1 MKQYP
6 EQSTSNPP
14 YRLELRRT
22 VTFLNATLLF
32 GLVAISVPI
41 VLHLIARRE
50 PRKVVFPSIR
60 FLTKRMESNRSRLR
74 VRRWWLL
81 ALRILAVAMLALALA
96 RPAIHQSL
104 SITWLTIGI
113 CTFLG
118 LILLLLATVA
128 LSRGQAKTTTYGLGT
143 AAALLLLIALAWGGY
158 TYASGPAPSIDTI
171 EPVAIAII
179 VDNSPTSSWKTPDD
193 NRIMRM
199 KDVATWMVTRLP
211 RTSRVAILDR
221 SSQLASFSMD
231 TANAI
236 SKIEQLQPL
245 ETTQSVAS
253 RLDAAARLV
262 RESELP
268 NRQIL
273 LLSDL
278 TESTWNDALDDSS
291 MLTLL
296 ESAPTI
302 ALTIFDTGDFEGFN
316 RSLSIPKLSDQTPP
330 RGSPISVSTTLNF
343 ESFSDLE
350 TDSVTADL
358 QLFKTDAAL
367 PVIRNGNVV
376 LPELESVD
384 RTSVQVSK
392 GGSSELLLTIPAL
405 DIGTHHGQITLIG
418 EDGISIDDRRY
429 FTLQVL
435 PPSKVLLVCDD
446 SDESRIISQIMTASA
461 GLSDEENAEFQVE
474 RIGFADLPAVRLSDF
489 ESILLINPDNAVLE
503 DTSIA
508 AYLTTGGGVFVTLGP
523 AVSGSN
529 IKSSFTPSLVRRWR
543 IPEPG
548 TFFQMTTKGNP
559 ITSILADNTPW
570 SDFRV
575 QQYWQLKTTE
585 KDTILIRYAG
595 TEHAALT
602 SRIVP
607 TDSGSSSG
615 RILVLSTPIPG
626 LSSATRNWN
635 TLFGTDPWPAWLLTR
650 QSIEYLTQRGSDQ
663 SMLLVGQPKVIA
675 AVQTK
680 QNKNSNTTIENTS
693 LTQKIQIFPPSN
705 QPPIPFNVTPS
716 NERVTFTDTP
726 RSGIYWIRGLNPGA
740 GFSTNLPGS
749 SISLNRIGAD
759 QLDQIFG
766 PERYDLV
773 ADREGI
779 EFAENKATQ
788 RVSLHSPAILFALAI
803 FLLEQ
808 ILGNRFYR
816 ARTTSAR

>member
-1 MKQYP
+1 M
-6 EQSTSNPP
+6 
-14 YRLELRRT
+14 
-22 VTFLNATLLF
+22 TFLNATLLF
-32 GLVAISVPI
+32 GLAAITVPV

-60 FLTKRMESNRSRLR
+60 FLTKRIESNRSRLR

-81 ALRILAVAMLALALA
+81 ALRILAVALLAIALA

-113 CTFLG
+113 CSFLG

-128 LSRGQAKTTTYGLGT
+128 LSRGQAKTTTYGLG
-143 AAALLLLIALAWGGY
+143 AAATLLLLLALIWGGY

-179 VDNSPTSSWKTPDD
+179 VDNSPTSSWKTPGD

-211 RTSRVAILDR
+211 RTSRVAIIDR
-221 SSQLASFSMD
+221 SPQVASFSMD

-236 SKIEQLQPL
+236 SKIEQLQPV
-245 ETTQSVAS
+245 ETTQSIAS
-253 RLDAAARLV
+253 RLNAAARLV

-278 TESTWNDALDDSS
+278 AESTWNDAVNDTS

-296 ESAPTI
+296 ESTPPI
-302 ALTIFDTGDFEGFN
+302 ALTVFDTGDFEGFN
-316 RSLSIPKLSDQTPP
+316 RSLSIPKLSDRTPP
-330 RGSPISVSTTLNF
+330 RGSPISVSTTL
-343 ESFSDLE
+343 SFQSFNDLE

-358 QLFKTDAAL
+358 QLYKADPAL
-367 PVIRNGNVV
+367 PVIRNGKVV
-376 LPELESVD
+376 LPKLESVD
-384 RTSVQVSK
+384 RTSVQVAN

-405 DIGTHHGQITLIG
+405 DTGTHHGKITLVG
-418 EDGISIDDRRY
+418 DDGISIDDHRY
-429 FTLQVL
+429 FTLQIL

-446 SDESRIISQIMTASA
+446 ADESLIISQIMTASA
-461 GLSDEENAEFQVE
+461 GLSDVENAEFRVE
-474 RIGFADLPAVRLSDF
+474 RIEFTDLPAVRLADF
-489 ESILLINPDNAVLE
+489 ESILLLNPAKPVLE

-508 AYLTTGGGVFVTLGP
+508 EYVTAGGGVFVVLGP
-523 AVSGSN
+523 AASGSD

-543 IPEPG
+543 VPEPG
-548 TFFQMTTKGNP
+548 TFFQITASGNP
-559 ITSILADNTPW
+559 ITSVLGDNTPW

-585 KDTILIRYAG
+585 KDVVLMQYAG
-595 TEHAALT
+595 TDHAAMT
-602 SRIVP
+602 STIVP
-607 TDSGSSSG
+607 NESGTTSG
-615 RILVLSTPIPG
+615 RILVLTTPIPA
-626 LSSATRNWN
+626 LSSETRSWN

-650 QSIEYLTQRGSDQ
+650 QSIEYLTQRGSDE

-675 AVQTK
+675 TDQAK
-680 QNKNSNTTIENTS
+680 QKDDSDTAIDDS
-693 LTQKIQIFPPSN
+693 RLTQKIQIFPPAN

-716 NERVTFTDTP
+716 IERITFTDTP
-726 RSGIYWIRGLNPGA
+726 RSGIYWIRGLHPGA
-740 GFSTNLPGS
+740 GFSTNLPEDS
-749 SISLNRIGAD
+749 LSLNKMGAD

-773 ADREGI
+773 TDREGI

-788 RVSLHSPAILFALAI
+788 RVSLHSPAILIALAI

-808 ILGNRFYR
+808 ILGNRFYHSR
-816 ARTTSAR
+816 VPAAR

>member
-1 MKQYP
+1 M
-6 EQSTSNPP
+6 
-14 YRLELRRT
+14 
-22 VTFLNATLLF
+22 TFLNATLLF

-143 AAALLLLIALAWGGY
+143 AAALLLSIALVWGGY

-179 VDNSPTSSWKTPDD
+179 VDNSPMSSWQTPDD

-221 SSQLASFSMD
+221 SSQVASFSMD

-236 SKIEQLQPL
+236 SKIEQLKPL

-296 ESAPTI
+296 ESTPPI

-350 TDSVTADL
+350 TDSVTAEL

-367 PVIRNGNVV
+367 PAIRNGNVV
-376 LPELESVD
+376 LPKLESVD
-384 RTSVQVSK
+384 RTSVQISK

-435 PPSKVLLVCDD
+435 PASKVLLVCDD

-474 RIGFADLPAVRLSDF
+474 RIGFADLPNVRLSDF
-489 ESILLINPDNAVLE
+489 ESILLINPDNTVLE
-503 DTSIA
+503 DPSIA

-523 AVSGSN
+523 AVSGSE

-543 IPEPG
+543 IPEPAP
-548 TFFQMTTKGNP
+548 KHKVC
-559 ITSILADNTPW
+559 
-570 SDFRV
+570 V
-575 QQYWQLKTTE
+575 QQAEQLCLVCRHVKQEQPLTVYNSRAVCHGTH
-585 KDTILIRYAG
+585 IR
-595 TEHAALT
+595 
-602 SRIVP
+602 
-607 TDSGSSSG
+607 
-615 RILVLSTPIPG
+615 
-626 LSSATRNWN
+626 
-635 TLFGTDPWPAWLLTR
+635 
-650 QSIEYLTQRGSDQ
+650 
-663 SMLLVGQPKVIA
+663 
-675 AVQTK
+675 K
-680 QNKNSNTTIENTS
+680 QE
-693 LTQKIQIFPPSN
+693 
-705 QPPIPFNVTPS
+705 
-716 NERVTFTDTP
+716 
-726 RSGIYWIRGLNPGA
+726 
-740 GFSTNLPGS
+740 
-749 SISLNRIGAD
+749 
-759 QLDQIFG
+759 
-766 PERYDLV
+766 
-773 ADREGI
+773 
-779 EFAENKATQ
+779 
-788 RVSLHSPAILFALAI
+788 
-803 FLLEQ
+803 
-808 ILGNRFYR
+808 
-816 ARTTSAR
+816 

>member
-1 MKQYP
+1 M
-6 EQSTSNPP
+6 
-14 YRLELRRT
+14 
-22 VTFLNATLLF
+22 TFLNATLLF
-32 GLVAISVPI
+32 GLAAITVPV

-60 FLTKRMESNRSRLR
+60 FLTKRVDSNRSRLR

-81 ALRILAVAMLALALA
+81 ALRILAVAMLAIALA

-113 CTFLG
+113 CSLVSVV
-118 LILLLLATVA
+118 LLLLATIA
-128 LSRGQAKTTTYGLGT
+128 LSRRQAKTTTYGLGV
-143 AAALLLLIALAWGGY
+143 AGMLLLLIALIWGGY
-158 TYASGPAPSIDTI
+158 TYASGPAPTIDSI

-179 VDNSPTSSWKTPDD
+179 LDNSPSSSWKTPDD
-193 NRIMRM
+193 NRITRM

-221 SSQLASFSMD
+221 SSQVASFSMD

-236 SKIEQLQPL
+236 SKIEQLQPV
-245 ETTQSVAS
+245 ETTQSIAS

-262 RESELP
+262 RESEIP

-278 TESTWNDALDDSS
+278 AESTWNDAIDDSS
-291 MLTLL
+291 MLSLL
-296 ESAPTI
+296 DATPTI
-302 ALTIFDTGDFEGFN
+302 SLTIFDTGDFQGFN
-316 RSLSIPKLSDQTPP
+316 RSLSTPKLSDRTPP
-330 RGSPISVSTTLNF
+330 RGSPISVSTTLTF
-343 ESFSDLE
+343 ESFNDID

-358 QLFKTDAAL
+358 QLYQADAAL

-384 RTSVQVSK
+384 RTSVQVTQ

-405 DIGTHHGQITLIG
+405 ETGTHHGQITLVG
-418 EDGISIDDRRY
+418 DDGVSIDDRRY

-435 PPSKVLLVCDD
+435 PPSRVLLVCDD
-446 SDESRIISQIMTASA
+446 PDESLIISQIMTASA
-461 GLSDEENAEFQVE
+461 GLSDEEDAEFRVD
-474 RIGFADLPAVRLSDF
+474 RITFTDLPAVRLADF
-489 ESILLINPDNAVLE
+489 ESILLLDPPKDVLE

-508 AYLTTGGGVFVTLGP
+508 DYLTAGGGVFVALGP
-523 AVSGSN
+523 AVNDSN
-529 IKSSFTPSLVRRWR
+529 VKSKFTPTLVRRWR
-543 IPEPG
+543 VPDPG
-548 TFFQMTTKGNP
+548 TFFQMKAGSNP
-559 ITSILADNTPW
+559 ITAVLADNTPW

-575 QQYWQLKTTE
+575 QQYWQLQTTE
-585 KDTILIRYAG
+585 QDTVLFQYAG
-595 TEHAALT
+595 TKHAAMT

-607 TDSGSSSG
+607 GESGINSG
-615 RILVLSTPIPG
+615 RILVLSTPLPG
-626 LSSATRNWN
+626 LSSQTRNWN
-635 TLFGTDPWPAWLLTR
+635 ALFGTDPWPAWLLTR
-650 QSIEYLTQRGSDQ
+650 QSIEYLTQRGSNE

-675 AVQTK
+675 TDQANQRSGPSGTRDD
-680 QNKNSNTTIENTS
+680 SG
-693 LTQKIQIFPPSN
+693 LTQKIQIFPPAN
-705 QPPIPFNVTPS
+705 QPPIPFNVTPA
-716 NERVTFTDTP
+716 NQRMTFTDTT
-726 RSGIYWIRGLNPGA
+726 RSGIYWIRGLEPGS
-740 GFSTNLPGS
+740 GFSTNLPDS
-749 SISLNRIGAD
+749 ALSLQRVGED

-766 PERYDLV
+766 PERYNL
-773 ADREGI
+773 ATDREGI

-816 ARTTSAR
+816 NRVKPTG